1 MTCDTSKAT
10 PWKNTKKLTFRLA
23 AMEFCTSMLRATHA
37 VPCTHTSLRLQID
50 TFSIKKVFY
59 FSTKRLCFAECLFYF
74 MQRWINRRKI
84 RFTGYSIL
92 IKAKARSNMN
102 TALIRA
108 LTNVKLCV
116 SNMSWLYLYLGSLTK
131 KGTNVILA
139 LTALLTYTKRGIKYL
154 NGFDMHLIPRS
165 NMTITLTLLL
175 TCLKAFKD
183 TTALDTDL
191 LGKSCSKTSWVWL
204 HFDPSSCHVKG
215 ESNMVIAYD

>member
-1 MTCDTSKAT
+1 MKKHKEVNFPFGSHGVLYVYAFAPHT
-10 PWKNTKKLTFRLA
+10 PSLILILFWDCKSIHFRL
-23 AMEFCTSMLRATHA
+23 
-37 VPCTHTSLRLQID
+37 
-50 TFSIKKVFY
+50 KKVFY
-59 FSTKRLCFAECLFYF
+59 FSTKRLCFAECLFSF

-84 RFTGYSIL
+84 RFTVYSIL

-175 TCLKAFKD
+175 TCLKAFKH

-191 LGKSCSKTSWVWL
+191 LGKSCLKTSWV
-204 HFDPSSCHVKG
+204 
-215 ESNMVIAYD
+215 